1 MTRIALVI
9 AAALVAAACGQQ
21 KTPKVDAAT
30 EREQALERS
39 RHGAF
44 GADVQ
49 ALDKAK
55 ALGDDIN
62 KKAQDNLDA
71 ADRMSK

>member
-1 MTRIALVI
+1 MARIAAVI
-9 AAALVAAACGQQ
+9 AAALLAAACGQQ
-21 KTPKVDAAT
+21 KAPKVDSAT

-39 RHGAF
+39 RQGAF
-44 GADVQ
+44 GADVK